1 MKPNIS
7 ADKEEQVVNGK
18 QYLTAFMNNSAT
30 IRDELAADIT
40 GAPHKAVAYNADG
53 KLTLPA
59 AAGEPVIGIILS
71 DAPANDSGVTPAGTE
86 VDVLIKDIGLMET
99 GAAVA
104 KGDLL
109 TVTKGGTARKT
120 AAGEY
125 IFGIAMTAASAAGE
139 LCQVRITQ
147 SGYAKAASG
156 NAGGGETPPAG
167 DN

>member
-7 ADKEEQVVNGK
+7 ADKEEQIVNGK

-30 IRDELAADIT
+30 IRDVLAADTT
-40 GAPHKAVAYNADG
+40 GAPHKAVTYNADG
-53 KLTLPA
+53 KLTLPT
-59 AAGEPVIGIILS
+59 AAGEPAIGIILS

-86 VDVLIKDIGLMET
+86 VDVLVKDIGLMET

-109 TVTKGGTARKT
+109 AVTKDGTARKA

-125 IFGIAMTAASAAGE
+125 IFGIAMTAASTAGE

-147 SGYAKAASG
+147 SGYVKAASS
-156 NAGGGETPPAG
+156 GGGTPPSG
-167 DN
+167 N